1 MCNFIAL
8 IILLTGMCVS
18 EVKADP
24 VFLCPQTA
32 VITSTETVDSVLTED
47 EQLEERY
54 ISKKDPWCS
63 KKIAEL
69 ELGANELIA
78 MIIRGDETI
87 IPDGKTILCEK
98 DVVVLYK

>member
-1 MCNFIAL
+1 MVLPGDNV
-8 IILLTGMCVS
+8 ILSGPPYVPS
-18 EVKADP
+18 
-24 VFLCPQTA
+24 
-32 VITSTETVDSVLTED
+32 ED

>member
-1 MCNFIAL
+1 MYIPTGAL
-8 IILLTGMCVS
+8 AIMLKRDGETIITKGDTLVRPG
-18 EVKADP
+18 DN
-24 VFLCPQTA
+24 
-32 VITSTETVDSVLTED
+32 VILSVPPYVPSED

-54 ISKKDPWCS
+54 ISKKDAWCN

-87 IPDGKTILCEK
+87 IPDGKTVICEK
-98 DVVVLYK
+98 DIVVLYK